1 MIVRTCLLLLSALF
15 IGVAAAQTPT
25 WPIVNGRQL
34 QPTQQQI
41 DSRLDDRV
49 RAWDRHFQPKI
60 DRLYEELTRE
70 PPPLQH

>member
-34 QPTQQQI
+34 QPTQQQ
-41 DSRLDDRV
+41 V
-49 RAWDRHFQPKI
+49 R
-60 DRLYEELTRE
+60 
-70 PPPLQH
+70 